1 MKERELAAERMSY
14 EEFLAWCDEDTLAE
28 WVDGEVVMYSLAA
41 RRHQEVQKFL
51 LGFLDGYVRIRELG
65 VVLGAPFQ
73 MYLEPLKRARE
84 PDVLFIKKEN
94 LGRLHDTYLEGP
106 ADLVVEVTS
115 EESRLRDY
123 GEKLAEYELGG
134 VGEYWIVDPERGE
147 VRFFQRKGGRFIPVF
162 PDEGGYRSAVVPG
175 LWVRV
180 EWLLSD
186 PPPWW
191 PCGSSGLSLESG
203 ELRI

>member
-1 MKERELAAERMSY
+1 MEKKETTAARMSY
-14 EEFLAWCDEDTLAE
+14 EEFLAWCDEDTFAE
-28 WVDGEVVMYSLAA
+28 WVDGEVVMYSPAS

-73 MYLEPLKRARE
+73 MYLGTLKRGRE
-84 PDVLFIKKEN
+84 PDVLFIGKDN
-94 LGRLHDTYLEGP
+94 LGRLHDTHLEGP
-106 ADLVVEVTS
+106 ADLVVEVVS

-134 VGEYWIVDPERGE
+134 VGEYWIVDPERNE

-162 PDEGGYRSAVVPG
+162 PAEGIYRSAVIPG
-175 LWVRV
+175 LWLRV

-186 PPPWW
+186 PPP
-191 PCGSSGLSLESG
+191 PVLEALR
-203 ELRI
+203 ELGVIP